1 MQTIL
6 CYSYIYDMN
15 LITVI
20 KIKHKL
26 HTASQSAPLPP
37 PSTFKAKYS
46 GYAPVTNSNTAVCCD
61 QPADRFLIRVNKI
74 SNSNAAARQHPLLHS
89 HPLAV
94 TCNFLPHV
102 LHSFPS
108 TGVIPQPVGFV
119 SIETGRCCHR
129 FGYILRTQQ
138 VLGCQCQ
145 P

>member
-1 MQTIL
+1 MI
-6 CYSYIYDMN
+6 
-15 LITVI
+15 LITVF
-20 KIKHKL
+20 KIKHKV

-37 PSTFKAKYS
+37 PSTSKAKYS
-46 GYAPVTNSNTAVCCD
+46 GCAHVTNSNTAVCCD
-61 QPADRFLIRVNKI
+61 QPADRFLTQANKI
-74 SNSNAAARQHPLLHS
+74 SNSNTPVRQHPLLHS

-94 TCNFLPHV
+94 TCNFLPYV
-102 LHSFPS
+102 LHSLPS

-119 SIETGRCCHR
+119 SIETGRCHR